1 VVDRERRFADI
12 TPIEPVPVRPDR
24 RGSRVST
31 MRPHSGHTGFF
42 LHSGGDVV
50 KPSRQDP
57 KRGFTLIEL
66 LVVIAII
73 AVLIALLLPAVQ
85 SAREAARR
93 AQCTNNLKQ
102 LALAANNYE
111 SANLCFPG
119 GSYSNYNGGTPTYNR
134 CNTGAAPCDFPENF
148 SVFVR
153 MLPYTEQA
161 PMYNSV
167 NFALTS
173 GNFENLTIC
182 GVRLNILVCPTDSK
196 NDPVPFLPGTP
207 NASFN
212 SVATEPGW
220 TMPAG
225 NWIECYSSYAGNCGT
240 WDFGYATYK
249 GPNLFNMYN
258 GTIYND
264 STVKIAAITDGTSN
278 TFLFG
283 EHSHAMAFLNDPYY
297 FVSDNSWQSGRWYDT
312 LFSTLYP
319 MTINLQGNSVQA
331 NGPFG
336 YYAITVANSLH
347 PGGANFAFCDGS
359 VRFIK
364 NTISSW
370 TFNTGNTDPYG
381 DAIPDGAIAMFDTID
396 TYDILYQLG
405 SAKLGV
411 YQMLSTRAGGEV
423 VSSDSY

>member
-1 VVDRERRFADI
+1 MAFLLCRGEIMNPCSQDR
-12 TPIEPVPVRPDR
+12 
-24 RGSRVST
+24 
-31 MRPHSGHTGFF
+31 
-42 LHSGGDVV
+42 
-50 KPSRQDP
+50 

-111 SANLCFPG
+111 SSHICLPG
-119 GSYSNYNGGTPTYNR
+119 GSYSNYNGGTPGDNQ
-134 CNTGAAPCDFPENF
+134 CATGIVPCDFPENF

-153 MLPYTEQA
+153 MLPFTEQA

-167 NFALTS
+167 NFNLTS

-182 GVRLNILVCPTDSK
+182 GVRLNILTCPSDSK
-196 NDPVPFLPGTP
+196 NDPVPLVIGTP
-207 NASFN
+207 NSSFN
-212 SVATEPGW
+212 MLTTA
-220 TMPAG
+220 MPPG
-225 NWIECYSSYAGNCGT
+225 NWLECYSSYAANCGT
-240 WDFGYATYK
+240 WDFGYATWK
-249 GPNLFNMYN
+249 GPTIFSMYN

-264 STVKIAAITDGTSN
+264 SSVKIAGITDGTSN
-278 TFLFG
+278 TFLFA
-283 EHSHAMAFLNDPYY
+283 EHSHSLAAQNDPYY
-297 FVSDNSWQSGRWYDT
+297 YVSDNSWQSGRWYDT
-312 LFSTLYP
+312 LFATLYP
-319 MTINLQGNSVQA
+319 MTINLQGNAVQA

-370 TFNTGNTDPYG
+370 TFNTGNTDPYNN
-381 DAIPDGAIAMFDTID
+381 AIPDGAVASID
-396 TYDILYQLG
+396 PYTGYEIFYQFG
-405 SAKLGV
+405 NARLGV

-423 VSSDSY
+423 VSSDQY